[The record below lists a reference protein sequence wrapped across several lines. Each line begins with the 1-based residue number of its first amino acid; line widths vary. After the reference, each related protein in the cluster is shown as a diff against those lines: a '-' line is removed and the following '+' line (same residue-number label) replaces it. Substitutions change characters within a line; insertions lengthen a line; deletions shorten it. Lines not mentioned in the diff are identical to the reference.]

1 MLSSLP
7 QDLPATYER
16 ILARLETRSLRNVR
30 LVLLALSFAKR
41 DLTVDELSDILCID
55 PNGDLRIKNTEIYW
69 NRLLTSC
76 SSLVSLSSMPLSS
89 EIDSR
94 AHIRLAHFTVK
105 EYLVSKEIEL
115 GKASRFALSAGEGS
129 RVMAK
134 LCLACLL
141 YHDKL
146 TSFQPTTLK
155 RDPFTVHAQIFW
167 ATHSRDANGEHV
179 GV

>member
-30 LVLLALSFAKR
+30 LVLLTLSFAKR

-55 PNGDLRIKNTEIYW
+55 PNGDLRIKNTGIYW

-76 SSLVSLSSMPLSS
+76 SSLVSLSPMSPSS

-105 EYLVSKEIEL
+105 EYLVFKEIEL
-115 GKASRFALSAGEGS
+115 GKASRCALSAGEGS

-141 YHDKL
+141 YHEKVI
-146 TSFQPTTLK
+146 SFQPTTLK

-179 GV
+179 RV